1 MVYLVELLVV
11 MTDWRKIVIIRARN
25 VLAYTELRFDDDA
38 RLSHLS
44 LARSRKATVS
54 RADAPRCRRLREHVW

>member
-25 VLAYTELRFDDDA
+25 VLAYTELHFDDDA

-54 RADAPRCRRLREHVW
+54 RADEAR